1 MAGAERKARC
11 RLYHRDCGDTAD
23 EAPRGVVASH
33 ERLLEIPEGYKESG
47 DENEDGIDR
56 AFGGVCVCVSADAS
70 FAPGGDRSRS
80 GTVVLVNDSVVHWV
94 SQKQSLVALSSCES
108 ELNAAVLGIRVGIGV
123 RNMLE
128 EMLEVDVGDPKMGDP
143 VLCPQ
148 EDRRRTIPTTLKQ
161 DNMACITTITT
172 EVTSW
177 RSRHYALR
185 AAWVRDRDV

>member
-1 MAGAERKARC
+1 M
-11 RLYHRDCGDTAD
+11 
-23 EAPRGVVASH
+23 
-33 ERLLEIPEGYKESG
+33 
-47 DENEDGIDR
+47 
-56 AFGGVCVCVSADAS
+56 
-70 FAPGGDRSRS
+70 
-80 GTVVLVNDSVVHWV
+80 

-148 EDRRRTIPTTLKQ
+148 EDRRRTIPITLKQ
-161 DNMACITTITT
+161 GNMACITTTTT

-185 AAWVRDRDV
+185 AAWVRDVIDKEQVTVKYEKGANIIADALTKILGRVKLQEAQERLRLVTSGSETDKQSGGERVPEGHQEE